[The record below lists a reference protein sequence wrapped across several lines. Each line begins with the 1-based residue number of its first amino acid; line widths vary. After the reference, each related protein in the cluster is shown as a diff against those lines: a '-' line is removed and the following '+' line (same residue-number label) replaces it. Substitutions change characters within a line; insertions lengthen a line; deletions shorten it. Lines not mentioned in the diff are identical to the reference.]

1 MLEGKLINLLAK
13 IYSIVNWK
21 KMHIKNAYD
30 VFNHRVRAA
39 SRRATLYEAVSKLC
53 NYFGLQSIPIE
64 LMNDINNL
72 RKNETEVLNKLSREH
87 IAICMMAIIKAKEMK
102 GEKDVLSN

>member
-64 LMNDINNL
+64 LMN
-72 RKNETEVLNKLSREH
+72 VLNKLSREH